1 MGLSRLDNFLKSS
14 RGTILYVDPNS
25 LDATDSIENRGNSL
39 TRPFKT
45 IQRALIESARFS
57 YQRGLNNDRFA
68 KTTILL
74 YPGEHVVDNRPGF
87 IPDGLNNFRL
97 RNGSTS
103 NDLPAFD
110 LTSNFDLNTADNEL
124 FKLNSVHGGVIL
136 PRGTSIVG
144 LDLRK
149 TMIRPKYVPD
159 PQNDN
164 IERSAILRVTGACYL
179 WQFSI
184 FDGDPNGTVYK
195 DYNTNAF
202 VPNFSHHKLTVF
214 EYADGV
220 NGVNINDTFQTYSTS
235 RTDLDMY
242 YEKIGLVYGQSSGRP
257 IEPDY
262 PSTGLDIQPKIDE
275 FRIVGST
282 GEEVGISSI
291 KAGDGVTA
299 TTEIT
304 VTTTTAANGLD
315 VDTPFRITGI
325 TASGYSGQF
334 VVSEKIDS
342 KNIKYQVQNAPAT
355 ALPTVTGSKL
365 TLSSDTVTSASPYI
379 FNISLRS
386 VFGMCGMLADGA
398 KATGFRSMVVAQ
410 YTGIGLQKDDNA
422 FVKYNDST
430 PPTGQ
435 YDDNTVAGNT
445 TISTNSKARYKPAY
459 KNFHVKVTNNSFIQA
474 VSIFAIGF
482 SEHFVTENGGDIS
495 LTNSNSN
502 FGANALTS
510 VGFRTDAFS
519 QDDLAYITHILPP
532 KEVSLTESSIEFDAI
547 DVLKTDSA
555 VGVGSTGN
563 LYLLDRTNVD
573 LPPENVIEG
582 YRFGART
589 NDQLNVLI
597 TQSGVTTEYSSRIV
611 MPDNTA
617 APNKSSEKSY
627 TVRRSVSG
635 INSIGTFSDGGTA
648 NVITLTEAHR
658 FLNGESVRVIG
669 ETGQIP
675 DGLESNTVYF
685 AITSGLTTNT
695 NLKLAKTLNDA
706 INGEALTINEK
717 GGVLNVVSRVSDKN
731 AGDLGH
737 PIQFDTTNSQ
747 WYVQVSTAATENSI
761 YPTIVGLGTTALG
774 NATSR
779 TFIKRRSDTRSGLDK
794 TYRMRYVIPAN
805 AGGKVGRPPTEGFII
820 QESNT
825 SIGAT
830 DGEIQT
836 YFGSG
841 SISNI
846 NQQRNFRFIASANW
860 SVDTANIVTELPHDL
875 KVGASV
881 EINNIISTGNTAGVG
896 NSGFNGQFVVS
907 GISSAK
913 QFSVGLNTDPGT
925 FDTNTSTRTTSLPFF
940 RRKKYAETFY
950 AYRLSEAQK
959 YVSGE
964 QDGIYYLSVL
974 NGSVKP
980 TVAPF
985 TNEKFSQPVKEL
997 FPKVSRDNV
1006 ISDPDATKCFARSE
1020 LIGVVDVN
1028 DRKNSITRQAA
1039 EQLRIDNATGIG
1051 ITDIF
1056 SSTGTAHTIHTDYD
1070 HGLNRLSKIQVNNVG
1085 AGYSDGTYYNVR
1097 LVSIGS
1103 SVTGQHATAKVV
1115 IASNVIDSVT
1125 IMDGGSAYGIGNTL
1139 SVTGITTTGSGT
1151 HTEGVV
1157 EVTKIYDNVGDV
1169 IKVIG
1174 VGSATYKPYNQLYR
1188 ITDVGIGINATK
1200 TVTVAAASS
1209 LSSSVI
1215 ATETLGVGSTLTT
1228 DSYFYLTGESKSVS
1242 AFDYTIAGIAT
1253 ITTVGTHGLNVDNK
1267 VTITGAAQTQYN
1279 GSFVVTK
1286 VNSITQFEANLGV
1299 GTLAPTA
1306 SGTIFA
1312 LPEGITSH
1320 DGNVTAENEN
1330 LAGRMI
1336 PTYAGITTTV
1346 SSAIANA
1353 STDQVFI
1360 TNISDLDILIGD
1372 YLQVNGE
1379 LMRVKTTVTGSNP
1392 IRVFRGV
1399 LGSKA
1404 TAHALNTEI
1413 KRVRIEPIELR
1424 RHSIIRASGHT
1435 FEYVGFGPGNYSTA
1449 FPDKQ
1454 DRAISVDEE
1463 LLAQS
1468 TKREGGINFYTGM
1481 NDRGISYSG
1490 NKRLS
1495 TITGREEIFDTPV
1508 QSFEGED
1515 VTQVPNLN
1523 VIEPVEVV
1531 ASRSSSVEGGPDKKV
1546 ASKINGPLVVNN
1558 KVTVNSPKGL
1568 ETNNIFIQGDATIS
1582 RKYTVG
1588 IATPSLAGNPGDV
1601 VYNANPASG
1610 GYVGW
1615 IYTTD
1620 NAWRRFGS
1628 VRINEGS
1635 DDVVFDT
1642 IGIGTTGPG
1651 DCTLKVGSGTSVFCV
1666 DENGVGIGTTAN
1678 AFKLSIVGGGVSVT
1692 GAVVAAAFTGDGSG
1706 LTNLQNDSLFNTA
1719 GVGTGIFPV
1728 NLLNVG
1734 IGTTRPEQNVD
1745 LTVGAVGA
1753 SGTTLLVRSEV
1764 RFSGIITANDLT
1776 VTGFSTIA
1784 GNYNINN
1791 SSGQITAGIITSTN
1805 FHVGTGGT
1813 IITTQVGF
1821 GSVGIGSTNPT
1832 ATLDVGG
1839 HTKLKTYSEA
1849 VASPSIAS
1857 NEVTLD
1863 LSAAQS
1869 FTITA
1874 SDDIN
1879 AFILTNPPSG
1889 STSFTVK
1896 IVQDSIGGRS
1906 VGIDT
1911 FRSSG
1916 GTAIPVYWPG
1926 GGVLPIVTTTADRE
1940 DIYSFKTFDGD
1951 NITSAGLYGVVGG
1964 QNFA

>member
-14 RGTILYVDPNS
+14 RGTIIYVDPSS

-57 YQRGLNNDRFA
+57 YQRGLSNDRFG

-74 YPGEHVVDNRPGF
+74 YPGEHLVDNRPGF

-103 NDLPAFD
+103 NDLPPFD
-110 LTSNFDLNTADNEL
+110 LTSNFDLSTDDNEL
-124 FKLNSVHGGVIL
+124 FKLNSIHGGVIL
-136 PRGTSIVG
+136 PRGTSLVG

-149 TMIRPKYVPD
+149 TKIRPKYVPD
-159 PQNDN
+159 PENDN
-164 IERSAILRVTGACYL
+164 IERTAIFRVTGACYL

-184 FDGDPNGTVYK
+184 FDGSPTGTVYK
-195 DYNTNAF
+195 DYNTTTF

-220 NGVNINDTFQTYSTS
+220 NGVNINDTFQNFSTS

-242 YEKIGLVYGQSSGRP
+242 YEKVGLVYGQSSGRA

-291 KAGDGVTA
+291 KAGDGVTP
-299 TTEIT
+299 TSTIT

-315 VDTPFRITGI
+315 VDTPFRITGV
-325 TASGYSGQF
+325 TATGYSGQF
-334 VVSEKIDS
+334 VVSEKVNS
-342 KNIKYQVQNAPAT
+342 TNIKYQIQNAPSVP
-355 ALPTVTGSKL
+355 LPTVTGAKL
-365 TLSSDTVTSASPYI
+365 SLSSDTVTSASPYI

-422 FVKYNDST
+422 FVKYNQNT

-435 YDDNTVAGNT
+435 YDDNTVAGNEA
-445 TISTNSKARYKPAY
+445 ISTDSRARYKPEY
-459 KNFHVKVTNNSFIQA
+459 RNFHVKVTNNSFIQA

-510 VGFRTDAFS
+510 VGFRTDSFS
-519 QDDLAYITHILPP
+519 QDDIGYLTHILPP

-563 LYLLDRTNVD
+563 LYLLSKTNAD

-582 YRFGART
+582 FRFGART
-589 NDQLNVLI
+589 NDELNVLI
-597 TQSGVTTEYSSRIV
+597 TQSGVTTEYSARIV
-611 MPDNTA
+611 MPDNSAIPT
-617 APNKSSEKSY
+617 KSSEKSY
-627 TVRRSVSG
+627 NVNRSLVG
-635 INSIGTFSDGGTA
+635 INSIGSYSDGGNA

-658 FLNGESVRVIG
+658 FINGESIRVIG
-669 ETGQIP
+669 DTGQIP

-685 AITSGLTTNT
+685 AITTGSGITKNT

-706 INGEALTINEK
+706 INDTSLTINEK
-717 GGVLNVVSRVSDKN
+717 GGGLKVVSRVSDKN
-731 AGDLGH
+731 SGDLGH
-737 PIQFDTTNSQ
+737 PIQFDDINSQ
-747 WYVQVSTAATENSI
+747 WYVKVSTAATENSI
-761 YPTIVGLGTTALG
+761 YSTIVGLGTTSLG

-779 TFIKRRSDTRSGLDK
+779 TFFKRRSDVRSAIDK

-805 AGGKVGRPPTEGFII
+805 AGSKVGRPPTEGFIL

-846 NQQRNFRFIASANW
+846 NQQRNFRFIAGANW
-860 SVDTANIVTELPHDL
+860 SGSTANVDTELPHDL
-875 KVGASV
+875 KVGSSV
-881 EINNIISTGNTAGVG
+881 EINNIISTGNTTGVG
-896 NSGFNGQFVVS
+896 NSGFNGQYIVT
-907 GISSAK
+907 GISSTK
-913 QFSVGLNTDPGT
+913 QFSIGLSTNPGT
-925 FDTNTSTRTTSLPFF
+925 FNTNISNRTTALPFF
-940 RRKKYAETFY
+940 RRKRYTDTY
-950 AYRLSEAQK
+950 YLYRLSEAQT

-964 QDGIYYLSVL
+964 QDGVYYLSVL
-974 NGSVKP
+974 NASISP

-985 TNEKFSQPVKEL
+985 TGEKFSQPVKEL
-997 FPKVSRDNV
+997 FPKVSRDNIV
-1006 ISDPDATKCFARSE
+1006 SDPDASECFASSK
-1020 LIGVVDVN
+1020 LIGRVDVN
-1028 DRKNSITRQAA
+1028 DRKNSVTRQTA
-1039 EQLRIDNATGIG
+1039 EKIRIDNATGIG

-1056 SSTGTAHTIHTDYD
+1056 SLTGTAHTIHTDYD
-1070 HGLNRLSKIQVNNVG
+1070 HGLNRLSKVQVNSVG

-1097 LVSIGS
+1097 LVSIGTS
-1103 SVTGQHATAKVV
+1103 ETGQHATAKVV
-1115 IASNVIDSVT
+1115 ISSNAIDSITV
-1125 IMDGGSAYGIGNTL
+1125 MDGGSAYGIGNTL
-1139 SVTGITTTGSGT
+1139 SVTGVTTTGSGT

-1169 IKVIG
+1169 IKIVG
-1174 VGSATYKPYNQLYR
+1174 VKSDTFKPYNQLYR
-1188 ITDVGIGINATK
+1188 ITDVGIGITATK
-1200 TVTVAAASS
+1200 TVKVAAASS
-1209 LSSSVI
+1209 LSSSI
-1215 ATETLGVGSTLTT
+1215 ITTETLGVGSTLT
-1228 DSYFYLTGESKSVS
+1228 SGAYFYLAGESKSVS

-1253 ITTVGTHGLNVDNK
+1253 ITTVGSHGFTVDNK
-1267 VTITGAAQTQYN
+1267 VSITGATQTQYN

-1286 VNSITQFEANLGV
+1286 VNSISQFEANLGV

-1312 LPEGITSH
+1312 LPEGLTAH
-1320 DGNVTAENEN
+1320 DGNVTVENEN

-1353 STDQVFI
+1353 STDQVFVS
-1360 TNISDLDILIGD
+1360 NIGDLDILIGD
-1372 YLQVNGE
+1372 YLAIDGE

-1404 TAHALNTEI
+1404 TAHSLNAAI
-1413 KRVRIEPIELR
+1413 KRVRIEPIEFR

-1481 NDRGISYSG
+1481 NDKGISYSG

-1515 VTQVPNLN
+1515 VSKVPNLN
-1523 VIEPVEVV
+1523 VIEPVEVI
-1531 ASRSSSVEGGPDKKV
+1531 ASRSISVDGGPDNKV
-1546 ASKINGPLVVNN
+1546 ISKFNGPLIVNN
-1558 KVTVNSPKGL
+1558 KLTVNSPKGL
-1568 ETNNIFIQGDATIS
+1568 ETNNIFIQGDATVS

-1601 VYNANPASG
+1601 VYNANPSSG

-1666 DENGVGIGTTAN
+1666 DADGVGIGSTAN
-1678 AFKLSIVGGGVSVT
+1678 GFKLRVIGESRFSGS
-1692 GAVVAAAFTGDGSG
+1692 VVATAFTGDGSG
-1706 LTNLQNDSLFNTA
+1706 LTNLQNDSLFSTA

-1728 NLLNVG
+1728 NNLQVG
-1734 IGTTRPEQNVD
+1734 IGTTRPDQNSD

-1753 SGTTLLVRSEV
+1753 SGTTMIVRSEA
-1764 RFSGIITANDLT
+1764 RFSGIITANDVT
-1776 VTGFSTIA
+1776 VTGFSTVVGA
-1784 GNYNINN
+1784 YDINN
-1791 SSGQITAGIITSTN
+1791 TSGRITAGIVTSTN
-1805 FHVGTGGT
+1805 LLVGAAGT

-1821 GSVGIGSTNPT
+1821 GSVGIGSTNPVT
-1832 ATLDVGG
+1832 GLDINVSARF
-1839 HTKLKTYSEA
+1839 KSYSEQVSA
-1849 VASPSIAS
+1849 PSVSS
-1857 NEVTLD
+1857 NQVTLD
-1863 LSAAQS
+1863 LSAAQTFTVTADADVTEFIVNNPPVGS
-1869 FTITA
+1869 TNFTI
-1874 SDDIN
+1874 
-1879 AFILTNPPSG
+1879 
-1889 STSFTVK
+1889 K
-1896 IVQDSIGGRS
+1896 IMQDSTGNRS

-1911 FRSSG
+1911 FKDSQNNP
-1916 GTAIPVYWPG
+1916 IPIYWPG
-1926 GGVLPIVTTTADRE
+1926 GVVPVVTVGAGKS
-1940 DIYSFKTFDGD
+1940 DIYSFKTFDGS
-1951 NITSAGLYGVVGG
+1951 NLTSGLYGVVGG
-1964 QNFA
+1964 QNFS

>member
-14 RGTILYVDPNS
+14 RGTIIYVDPGS
-25 LDATDSIENRGNSL
+25 LDATDSIENKGNSL

-57 YQRGLNNDRFA
+57 YQRGLNNDRFGN
-68 KTTILL
+68 TTILL
-74 YPGEHVVDNRPGF
+74 YPGEHLVDNRPGF

-103 NDLPAFD
+103 NDLPPFD

-136 PRGTSIVG
+136 PRGTSLVG

-149 TMIRPKYVPD
+149 TKIRPKYVPD
-159 PQNDN
+159 PENDN
-164 IERSAILRVTGACYL
+164 IERTAIFRVTGACYL

-184 FDGDPNGTVYK
+184 FDGDPNGSVYK
-195 DYNTNAF
+195 DYNSNLF

-220 NGVNINDTFQTYSTS
+220 NGVNINDTFQNYTTS

-242 YEKIGLVYGQSSGRP
+242 YEKVGLVYGQSSGRA

-262 PSTGLDIQPKIDE
+262 PSSGLDIQPKIDE

-282 GEEVGISSI
+282 GEEVGITSI

-299 TTEIT
+299 TPIIT
-304 VTTTTAANGLD
+304 VTTDKAANGLD

-325 TASGYSGQF
+325 TAAGYSGQF
-334 VVSEKIDS
+334 VVSEKVNS
-342 KNIKYQVQNAPAT
+342 TQIKYQVQNAPSV
-355 ALPTVTGSKL
+355 ALPIVTGSKL

-422 FVKYNDST
+422 FVKYNENS

-435 YDDNTVAGNT
+435 YDDRTVAGNE
-445 TISTNSKARYKPAY
+445 TISTSSKARYKPEY
-459 KNFHVKVTNNSFIQA
+459 RNFHVKVTNNSFIQA

-519 QDDLAYITHILPP
+519 QDDVGYITHLLPP
-532 KEVSLTESSIEFDAI
+532 KEVPLTESSIEFDAI

-563 LYLLDRTNVD
+563 LYLLSKTNVD
-573 LPPENVIEG
+573 NPPENVIEG
-582 YRFGART
+582 FRFGART

-597 TQSGVTTEYSSRIV
+597 TQAGVTTEYSARIV
-611 MPDNTA
+611 MPDNTST
-617 APNKSSEKSY
+617 PTKSSEKLF
-627 TVRRSVSG
+627 TVKRSIAG
-635 INSIGTFSDGGTA
+635 INSIGSFSDGGTA
-648 NVITLTEAHR
+648 NVITLTEAHN
-658 FLNGESVRVIG
+658 FINGESVRVIG

-675 DGLESNTVYF
+675 DGLEANTVYF

-706 INGEALTINEK
+706 VNDTSITINEK

-731 AGDLGH
+731 SGDIGH

-761 YPTIVGLGTTALG
+761 FPTIVGLGTTSLG

-779 TFIKRRSDTRSGLDK
+779 TFFKRRSDVRSGVDK

-846 NQQRNFRFIASANW
+846 NQQRNFRFIAGANW
-860 SVDTANIVTELPHDL
+860 SGSTANIVTELPHEL
-875 KVGASV
+875 RVGASV
-881 EINNIISTGNTAGVG
+881 EINNIISTGNTAGIG
-896 NSGFNGQFVVS
+896 NSGFNGQFIVS
-907 GISSAK
+907 GISSTK

-925 FDTNTSTRTTSLPFF
+925 FDTNISNRTTSLPFF
-940 RRKKYAETFY
+940 RRKKYSDTY
-950 AYRLSEAQK
+950 YTYRLSEAQR

-964 QDGIYYLSVL
+964 QDGVYYLSVL
-974 NGSVKP
+974 NASVSP

-985 TNEKFSQPVKEL
+985 TGEKFSQPVKEL

-1006 ISDPDATKCFARSE
+1006 VSNPEASKCFAKSE
-1020 LIGVVDVN
+1020 LIGIVDVN

-1039 EQLRIDNATGIG
+1039 EQLRLDNATGIG

-1056 SSTGTAHTIHTDYD
+1056 SITGTAHTIHTEID
-1070 HGLNRLSKIQVNNVG
+1070 HGLNRLSKVQVNSVG

-1097 LVSIGS
+1097 LVSIGTS
-1103 SVTGQHATAKVV
+1103 ETGQHATAKVV
-1115 IASNVIDSVT
+1115 IASNAISAVT

-1139 SVTGITTTGSGT
+1139 AVTGITTNGTSG
-1151 HTEGVV
+1151 HSDGVV

-1169 IKVIG
+1169 IRVIG

-1188 ITDVGIGINATK
+1188 ITDVGIGITATK

-1209 LSSSVI
+1209 LSSGVI
-1215 ATETLGVGSTLTT
+1215 VGETLGVGSTLTT
-1228 DSYFYLTGESKSVS
+1228 DSYFYLSGESKSVS

-1253 ITTVGTHGLNVDNK
+1253 ITTVGSHGFAVDNK
-1267 VTITGAAQTQYN
+1267 VTISGATQTQYN
-1279 GSFVVTK
+1279 GSFIITK
-1286 VNSITQFEANLGV
+1286 VNSNTQFEANLGV

-1312 LPEGITSH
+1312 LPEGMTSH
-1320 DGNVTAENEN
+1320 DGAVTVENEN

-1336 PTYAGITTTV
+1336 PTYAGITTTI
-1346 SSAIANA
+1346 SSSIANA
-1353 STDQVFI
+1353 STDQVFV
-1360 TNISDLDILIGD
+1360 TNIADLDILIGD
-1372 YLQVNGE
+1372 YLDINGE
-1379 LMRVKTTVTGSNP
+1379 LMRVKTTTTGSNP
-1392 IRVFRGV
+1392 VRVFRGV
-1399 LGSKA
+1399 LGTKA
-1404 TAHALNTEI
+1404 TSHTLNSVL
-1413 KRVRIEPIELR
+1413 KKVRVEPIELR

-1454 DRAISVDEE
+1454 DRAITVDEE

-1468 TKREGGINFYTGM
+1468 GKREGGINFYTGM
-1481 NDRGISYSG
+1481 NDKGISYSG

-1515 VTQVPNLN
+1515 ITQVPNLN
-1523 VIEPVEVV
+1523 VIEPVEVI
-1531 ASRSSSVEGGPDKKV
+1531 ASRSISVEGGPDNKV

-1568 ETNNIFIQGDATIS
+1568 ETNNIFIQGDATVS

-1601 VYNANPASG
+1601 VYNANPSAG

-1666 DENGVGIGTTAN
+1666 DAGGVGIGSTAN
-1678 AFKLSIVGGGVSVT
+1678 GFKLRVIGESRFSGSIVAT
-1692 GAVVAAAFTGDGSG
+1692 AFTGDGSG

-1728 NLLNVG
+1728 DLLQVG
-1734 IGTTRPEQNVD
+1734 IGTTRPDQNAD

-1753 SGTTLLVRSEV
+1753 SGTTLLVRSEG
-1764 RFSGIITANDLT
+1764 RFTGIITANDLT
-1776 VTGFSTIA
+1776 VTGFSTVV
-1784 GNYNINN
+1784 GNYDINN
-1791 SSGQITAGIITSTN
+1791 TSGRITAGIVTTTDLL
-1805 FHVGTGGT
+1805 VGAAGT

-1821 GSVGIGSTNPT
+1821 GSVGIGSTNPVT
-1832 ATLDVGG
+1832 GLDVN
-1839 HTKLKTYSEA
+1839 TAARFKTYSEQVNA
-1849 VASPSIAS
+1849 PSVSS
-1857 NEVTLD
+1857 NQVTLD
-1863 LSAAQS
+1863 LSAAQT
-1869 FTITA
+1869 FTVTADADITE
-1874 SDDIN
+1874 
-1879 AFILTNPPSG
+1879 FIVTNPPID
-1889 STSFTVK
+1889 STSFTIK
-1896 IVQDSIGGRS
+1896 IMQDSTGNRS

-1911 FRSSG
+1911 FKDSQNN
-1916 GTAIPVYWPG
+1916 TIPIYWPG
-1926 GGVLPIVTTTADRE
+1926 GVVPIVTVGAGKS
-1940 DIYSFKTFDGD
+1940 DIYSFKTFDGS
-1951 NITSAGLYGVVGG
+1951 NLTSGLYGIIGG
-1964 QNFA
+1964 QNFS

>member
-14 RGTILYVDPNS
+14 RGTIIYVDPSS

-57 YQRGLNNDRFA
+57 YQRGLNNDRFG
-68 KTTILL
+68 KTTILI
-74 YPGEHVVDNRPGF
+74 YPGEHVVDNRPGW
-87 IPDGLNNFRL
+87 IPDGSNNYRL

-124 FKLNSVHGGVIL
+124 YKLNSIHGGVIL
-136 PRGTSIVG
+136 PRGTSLVG

-149 TMIRPKYVPD
+149 TKIRPKYVPS
-159 PQNDN
+159 PTNDN
-164 IERSAILRVTGACYL
+164 IERSAIFRVTGACYL
-179 WQFSI
+179 WQFSV
-184 FDGDPNGTVYK
+184 FDGDPNGTVYV

-220 NGVNINDTFQTYSTS
+220 NGVNINDTFQTYSTT

-299 TTEIT
+299 TTDIT
-304 VTTTTAANGLD
+304 VTTTTAASGLD

-325 TASGYSGQF
+325 TATGYSGQF

-342 KNIKYQVQNAPAT
+342 TNIKYQVQNAPSE

-435 YDDNTVAGNT
+435 YDDNTVAGNAT
-445 TISTNSKARYKPAY
+445 LSTSSKARYKPSY
-459 KNFHVKVTNNSFIQA
+459 RNFHVKVTNNSFIQA

-519 QDDLAYITHILPP
+519 QDDVGYITHLIPP
-532 KEVSLTESSIEFDAI
+532 KEVPLTESSIEFDAI

-563 LYLLDRTNVD
+563 LYLLSRTNVD

-582 YRFGART
+582 FRFGART

-597 TQSGVTTEYSSRIV
+597 TQAGVTTEYSARIV
-611 MPDNTA
+611 MPDNTTT
-617 APNKSSEKSY
+617 PTKSSEKSY
-627 TVRRSVSG
+627 TVRRSVAG
-635 INSIGTFSDGGTA
+635 INSIGSFSDGGTA

-675 DGLESNTVYF
+675 DGLEANTVYF

-706 INGEALTINEK
+706 INDNALTINEK

-747 WYVQVSTAATENSI
+747 WYVKVSTAATENSI
-761 YPTIVGLGTTALG
+761 YPTIVGLGTTSLG

-779 TFIKRRSDTRSGLDK
+779 TFIKRRSDVRSGVDK

-830 DGEIQT
+830 DGEIET

-907 GISSAK
+907 GISSTK

-940 RRKKYAETFY
+940 RRKKYAETY
-950 AYRLSEAQK
+950 YTYRLSEAQR

-964 QDGIYYLSVL
+964 QDGVYYLSVL
-974 NGSVKP
+974 NASVSP

-1006 ISDPDATKCFARSE
+1006 VSDPDATKCFAKSE

-1028 DRKNSITRQAA
+1028 DRKNSVTRQAA

-1056 SSTGTAHTIHTDYD
+1056 SLTGTAHTIHTDYD
-1070 HGLNRLSKIQVNNVG
+1070 HGLNRLAKVQINSVG
-1085 AGYSDGTYYNVR
+1085 AGYSNGTYYNVR
-1097 LVSIGS
+1097 LVSIGAS
-1103 SVTGQHATAKVV
+1103 TTGKHATAKVV
-1115 IASNVIDSVT
+1115 IASNTISTVT

-1188 ITDVGIGINATK
+1188 ITGIATGSDT

-1215 ATETLGVGSTLTT
+1215 TSETLGVGSTLTT
-1228 DSYFYLTGESKSVS
+1228 GSYFYLTGESKSVS
-1242 AFDYTIAGIAT
+1242 AFDYTIAGVAT
-1253 ITTVGTHGLNVDNK
+1253 VTTVGSHGFAVDNK

-1286 VNSITQFEANLGV
+1286 VNSLTQFEANLGV

-1312 LPEGITSH
+1312 LPEGMTSH
-1320 DGNVTAENEN
+1320 DGNITAENEN

-1336 PTYAGITTTV
+1336 PTYAGITTTI

-1353 STDQVFI
+1353 STDQVYL
-1360 TNISDLDILIGD
+1360 TNVGDLDVLIGD
-1372 YLQVNGE
+1372 YLQVGGE
-1379 LMRVKTTVTGSNP
+1379 LMRVKTTTTGSNP

-1404 TAHALNTEI
+1404 TSHSLNSVI
-1413 KRVRIEPIELR
+1413 KRVRIDPIELR

-1463 LLAQS
+1463 LLSQS
-1468 TKREGGINFYTGM
+1468 AKREGGINFYTGM
-1481 NDRGISYSG
+1481 NDKGISYSG

-1523 VIEPVEVV
+1523 VVEPVEVI
-1531 ASRSSSVEGGPDKKV
+1531 ASRSISVEGGPDNKV
-1546 ASKINGPLVVNN
+1546 ASKINGPLIVNN

-1568 ETNNIFIQGDATIS
+1568 ESNNIFIQGDATVS
-1582 RKYTVG
+1582 RKFTVG

-1601 VYNANPASG
+1601 VYNANPAAG

-1615 IYTTD
+1615 IYTSD

-1628 VRINEGS
+1628 VRIAEGS

-1642 IGIGTTGPG
+1642 VGIGTTGPG

-1678 AFKLSIVGGGVSVT
+1678 AYKLSIVGGGVSVT

-1706 LTNLQNDSLFNTA
+1706 LTNLQNDSLFSTA

-1734 IGTTRPEQNVD
+1734 IGTTRPDQNAD
-1745 LTVGAVGA
+1745 LTVGAVGS
-1753 SGTTLLVRSEV
+1753 SGTSLLVNGNANITGILTVSNV
-1764 RFSGIITANDLT
+1764 FVSGIVTATNFD
-1776 VTGFSTIA
+1776 I
-1784 GNYNINN
+1784 N
-1791 SSGQITAGIITSTN
+1791 SSDGLINAGIVTTTVLN
-1805 FHVGTGGT
+1805 VGIGGT
-1813 IITTQVGF
+1813 IITTVDSVGV
-1821 GSVGIGSTNPT
+1821 GSVGIGSTQPT
-1832 ATLDVGG
+1832 AALDING
-1839 HTKLKTYSEA
+1839 HTKFKTYSEN
-1849 VASPSIAS
+1849 VAALSIAS
-1857 NEVTLD
+1857 NEVTVD
-1863 LSAAQS
+1863 LSEAQS
-1869 FTITA
+1869 FTLTA
-1874 SDDIN
+1874 SDDVN
-1879 AFILTNPPSG
+1879 AFVLTNPPSG
-1889 STSFTVK
+1889 STSFTIK
-1896 IVQDSIGGRS
+1896 ILQDSTGSRS

-1911 FRSSG
+1911 FKDTG
-1916 GTAIPVYWPG
+1916 GNSIPIYWPG
-1926 GGVLPIVTTTADRE
+1926 GVVPIVTTTADKT

-1951 NITSAGLYGVVGG
+1951 NVTSAGFYGVVGG
-1964 QNFA
+1964 QNFS

>member
-14 RGTILYVDPNS
+14 RGTILYVDPSS

-57 YQRGLNNDRFA
+57 YQRGLDNDRFG

-87 IPDGLNNFRL
+87 IPDGANNFRL

-103 NDLPAFD
+103 NDLPPFD
-110 LTSNFDLNTADNEL
+110 LTSNFDLSTADNEL
-124 FKLNSVHGGVIL
+124 YKLNSIHGGVIL
-136 PRGTSIVG
+136 PRGTSLVG

-149 TMIRPKYVPD
+149 TKIRPKYVPD

-164 IERSAILRVTGACYL
+164 IERSAIFRVTGACYL

-184 FDGDPNGTVYK
+184 FDGDPNGNVYK
-195 DYNTNAF
+195 DYNQSVF

-220 NGVNINDTFQTYSTS
+220 NGVNINDVFQTYSSS

-242 YEKIGLVYGQSSGRP
+242 YEKVGLVYGQSSGRP

-262 PSTGLDIQPKIDE
+262 PSSGLDIQPKIDE
-275 FRIVGST
+275 YRIVGST

-291 KAGDGVTA
+291 KAGDGVNPTA
-299 TTEIT
+299 TIT
-304 VTTTTAANGLD
+304 VTTTAAVAGLD
-315 VDTPFRITGI
+315 VDTPFRITGV

-334 VVSEKIDS
+334 VVAEKVDS
-342 KNIKYQVQNAPAT
+342 TNIKYQVQNAPSV

-386 VFGMCGMLADGA
+386 VFGMCGMLADGN

-422 FVKYNDST
+422 FVKYNEST

-435 YDDNTVAGNT
+435 YDDNTVAGNA
-445 TISTNSKARYKPAY
+445 TISTNSKARYKPEY
-459 KNFHVKVTNNSFIQA
+459 RNFHVKVTNNSFIQA

-519 QDDLAYITHILPP
+519 QDDVGYITHLIPP
-532 KEVSLTESSIEFDAI
+532 KEVPLTESSIEFDAI

-563 LYLLDRTNVD
+563 LYLLSRTNVA

-597 TQSGVTTEYSSRIV
+597 TQSGVTTEYSARIV
-611 MPDNTA
+611 MPDNTST
-617 APNKSSEKSY
+617 PTKSSEKSF
-627 TVRRSVSG
+627 TVKRSVAG
-635 INSIGTFSDGGTA
+635 INSIGSFSDGGTA

-675 DGLESNTVYF
+675 DGLEANTVYF

-706 INGEALTINEK
+706 INGEAITINEK

-737 PIQFDTTNSQ
+737 PIQYDGTNGQ
-747 WYVQVSTAATENSI
+747 WYVKVSTAATENAI
-761 YPTIVGLGTTALG
+761 YPTIVGLGTTSLG

-779 TFIKRRSDTRSGLDK
+779 TFIKRRSDARSGLDK

-846 NQQRNFRFIASANW
+846 NQQRNFRFISGANW
-860 SVDTANIVTELPHDL
+860 SGSTANIVTELPHDL

-881 EINNIISTGNTAGVG
+881 EISNIISTGNTAGVG

-907 GISSAK
+907 GISSTK

-925 FDTNTSTRTTSLPFF
+925 FDTNTSNRTTSLPFF
-940 RRKKYAETFY
+940 KRKKYAETFY
-950 AYRLSEAQK
+950 TYRLSEAQR

-964 QDGIYYLSVL
+964 QDGVYYLSVL
-974 NGSVKP
+974 NASVSP

-985 TNEKFSQPVKEL
+985 TGEKFSQPVKEL

-1006 ISDPDATKCFARSE
+1006 LSDPDATKCFAKSE

-1070 HGLNRLSKIQVNNVG
+1070 HGLNRLSKVQVNSVG

-1097 LVSIGS
+1097 LVSIGTS
-1103 SVTGQHATAKVV
+1103 ETGQHATAKVV

-1174 VGSATYKPYNQLYR
+1174 VGSASYKPYNQLYR
-1188 ITDVGIGINATK
+1188 ITDVGIGITATK

-1215 ATETLGVGSTLTT
+1215 TTETLGVGSTLTT
-1228 DSYFYLTGESKSVS
+1228 GSYFYLTGESNSVS
-1242 AFDYTIAGIAT
+1242 AFNYTTAGIAT
-1253 ITTVGTHGLNVDNK
+1253 ITTSGTHGFAVDNK

-1286 VNSITQFEANLGV
+1286 VNSLTQFEANLGV

-1312 LPEGITSH
+1312 LPEGMTSH
-1320 DGNVTAENEN
+1320 DGNVTLEDEN

-1353 STDQVFI
+1353 STDQVYI
-1360 TNISDLDILIGD
+1360 TNIGDLDILIGD
-1372 YLQVNGE
+1372 YLQVGGE

-1404 TAHALNTEI
+1404 TPHALNSAI
-1413 KRVRIEPIELR
+1413 KRVRVEPIELR

-1468 TKREGGINFYTGM
+1468 AKREGGINFYTGM

-1515 VTQVPNLN
+1515 ITQVPNLN
-1523 VIEPVEVV
+1523 VVEPVELI
-1531 ASRSSSVEGGPDKKV
+1531 ASRSISVEGGPDNKV
-1546 ASKINGPLVVNN
+1546 ASKINGPLIVNN

-1568 ETNNIFIQGDATIS
+1568 ETNNIFIQGDATVS

-1601 VYNANPASG
+1601 VYNANPAAG

-1628 VRINEGS
+1628 VRIAEGS

-1666 DENGVGIGTTAN
+1666 DANGVGIGTTAN
-1678 AFKLSIVGGGVSVT
+1678 AYKLSIVGGGVSVT

-1728 NLLNVG
+1728 NLLQVG
-1734 IGTTRPEQNVD
+1734 IGTTRPDQNAD

-1753 SGTTLLVRSEV
+1753 SGTTLLVRSEA
-1764 RFSGIITANDLT
+1764 RFSGIVTANDVT

-1813 IITTQVGF
+1813 IVTTQVGF

-1832 ATLDVGG
+1832 ATLDIGG

-1879 AFILTNPPSG
+1879 AFVLTNPPSG

-1896 IVQDSIGGRS
+1896 ILQDSTGGHS

-1911 FRSSG
+1911 FKNSG

-1926 GGVLPIVTTTADRE
+1926 GGVLPIVTTTADRV
-1940 DIYSFKTFDGD
+1940 DIYSFKLFDGD
-1951 NITSAGLYGVVGG
+1951 NVTTAGLYGVVGG

>member
-14 RGTILYVDPNS
+14 RGTIIYVDPGS

-57 YQRGLNNDRFA
+57 YQRGLNNDRFG

-74 YPGEHVVDNRPGF
+74 YPGEHLVDNRPGF

-103 NDLPAFD
+103 NDLPPFD
-110 LTSNFDLNTADNEL
+110 LTSNFDLSTADNEL

-136 PRGTSIVG
+136 PRGTSLVG

-149 TMIRPKYVPD
+149 TKIIPKYVPD
-159 PQNDN
+159 PENDN
-164 IERSAILRVTGACYL
+164 IERSAIFRVTGACYL

-184 FDGDPNGTVYK
+184 FDGDPNGSVYK
-195 DYNTNAF
+195 DYDSGSF

-220 NGVNINDTFQTYSTS
+220 NGVNINDAFQNYTTS

-242 YEKIGLVYGQSSGRP
+242 YEKVGLVYGQSSGRA

-262 PSTGLDIQPKIDE
+262 PSSGLDIQPKIDE

-299 TTEIT
+299 TTTIT

-315 VDTPFRITGI
+315 ANTPFRIKGI
-325 TASGYSGQF
+325 TSAGYSGQF
-334 VVSEKIDS
+334 VVSEKVS
-342 KNIKYQVQNAPAT
+342 STQIKYQVQNAPSV
-355 ALPTVTGSKL
+355 ALPTVTGAKL

-422 FVKYNDST
+422 FVKYNTNT
-430 PPTGQ
+430 PPSGQ
-435 YDDNTVAGNT
+435 YDDKTVAGNE
-445 TISTNSKARYKPAY
+445 TISNDSRARYKPEY
-459 KNFHVKVTNNSFIQA
+459 RNFHVKVTNNSFIQA

-519 QDDLAYITHILPP
+519 QDDVGYITHLLPP
-532 KEVSLTESSIEFDAI
+532 KEVPLTESSIEFDAI

-563 LYLLDRTNVD
+563 LYLLSKTNID
-573 LPPENVIEG
+573 NPPENVIEG
-582 YRFGART
+582 FRFGART

-597 TQSGVTTEYSSRIV
+597 TQSGVTTEYSARIV

-617 APNKSSEKSY
+617 APTKSSEKSF
-627 TVRRSVSG
+627 TVNRSVSG
-635 INSIGTFSDGGTA
+635 INSIGSFSDGGTA
-648 NVITLTEAHR
+648 NVITLTQAHN
-658 FLNGESVRVIG
+658 FINGESVRVIG

-675 DGLESNTVYF
+675 DGLEANTVYF

-706 INGEALTINEK
+706 VNDTSIVINEK
-717 GGVLNVVSRVSDKN
+717 GGALNVVSRVSDKN
-731 AGDLGH
+731 AGDIGH
-737 PIQFDTTNSQ
+737 PIQFDATNSQ
-747 WYVQVSTAATENSI
+747 WYVKVSTAATENSI
-761 YPTIVGLGTTALG
+761 FPTIVGLGTTSLG

-779 TFIKRRSDTRSGLDK
+779 TFFKRRSDVRSGIDK
-794 TYRMRYVIPAN
+794 TYRMRYVIPSN

-846 NQQRNFRFIASANW
+846 NQLRNFRFIAGANW
-860 SVDTANIVTELPHDL
+860 SGSTANIDTELPHNL

-881 EINNIISTGNTAGVG
+881 EINNIISTGNASGIG

-907 GISSAK
+907 GIASTK

-925 FDTNTSTRTTSLPFF
+925 FNTNISNRTTSLPFF
-940 RRKKYAETFY
+940 RRKKYTDTY
-950 AYRLSEAQK
+950 YTYRLSEAQR

-974 NGSVKP
+974 NASVSP

-985 TNEKFSQPVKEL
+985 TSEKFSQPVKEL

-1006 ISDPDATKCFARSE
+1006 VSDPEATKCFAKSE
-1020 LIGVVDVN
+1020 LIGIVDVN
-1028 DRKNSITRQAA
+1028 DRKNSVTRQAA
-1039 EQLRIDNATGIG
+1039 EQLRLDNATGIG

-1056 SSTGTAHTIHTDYD
+1056 SLTGTAHTIHTGID
-1070 HGLNRLSKIQVNNVG
+1070 HGLNRLAKVQVNSVG

-1097 LVSIGS
+1097 LVSIGGS
-1103 SVTGQHATAKVV
+1103 ITGQHATAKVV
-1115 IASNVIDSVT
+1115 IASNAISAVT
-1125 IMDGGSAYGIGNTL
+1125 IMEGGSAYGIGNTL

-1174 VGSATYKPYNQLYR
+1174 IGSATYKPYNQLYR
-1188 ITDVGIGINATK
+1188 ITDVGIGVTATK

-1215 ATETLGVGSTLTT
+1215 VGETLGVGSTLTT

-1242 AFDYTIAGIAT
+1242 NFVYSTAGIAT
-1253 ITTVGTHGLNVDNK
+1253 VTTVGSHGFAVDNK

-1286 VNSITQFEANLGV
+1286 VNSLTSFEANLGV

-1312 LPEGITSH
+1312 LREGMTSH
-1320 DGNVTAENEN
+1320 DGNITIENEN

-1336 PTYAGITTTV
+1336 PTYAGITTTI
-1346 SSAIANA
+1346 SSGIANA

-1360 TNISDLDILIGD
+1360 TNIGDLDILIGD
-1372 YLQVNGE
+1372 YLDINGE
-1379 LMRVKTTVTGSNP
+1379 LMRVKTTTTGSNP
-1392 IRVFRGV
+1392 VRVFRGV

-1404 TAHALNTEI
+1404 TSHALNSVI
-1413 KRVRIEPIELR
+1413 RRVKVDPIELR

-1454 DRAISVDEE
+1454 DRAITVDEE

-1468 TKREGGINFYTGM
+1468 GKREGGINFYTGM
-1481 NDRGISYSG
+1481 NDKGISYSG

-1515 VTQVPNLN
+1515 ITEVPNLN
-1523 VIEPVEVV
+1523 VIEPVEVI
-1531 ASRSSSVEGGPDKKV
+1531 ASRSISIEGGPDNKV
-1546 ASKINGPLVVNN
+1546 ASKINGPLVINN

-1568 ETNNIFIQGDATIS
+1568 ETNNIFIQGDATVS

-1601 VYNANPASG
+1601 VYNANPAAG

-1628 VRINEGS
+1628 VRINQGS

-1666 DENGVGIGTTAN
+1666 DANGVGIGSTAN
-1678 AFKLSIVGGGVSVT
+1678 GFKLRVIGESRFSGS
-1692 GAVVAAAFTGDGSG
+1692 VVATAFTGDGSG
-1706 LTNLQNDSLFNTA
+1706 LTNLQNDSLFSTVDS
-1719 GVGTGIFPV
+1719 GIGTGIFPV
-1728 NLLNVG
+1728 NTLQVG
-1734 IGTTRPEQNVD
+1734 IGTTRPDQNAD

-1753 SGTTLLVRSEV
+1753 SGTTMIVRSEA
-1764 RFSGIITANDLT
+1764 RFTGIITANDIT
-1776 VTGFSTIA
+1776 VTGFSTVTGGYDID
-1784 GNYNINN
+1784 NT
-1791 SSGQITAGIITSTN
+1791 SGRITAGIVTTTDLL
-1805 FHVGTGGT
+1805 VGAAGT

-1821 GSVGIGSTNPT
+1821 ASVGIGSTNPVT
-1832 ATLDVGG
+1832 GLDINVATRF
-1839 HTKLKTYSEA
+1839 KSYSEQVSA
-1849 VASPSIAS
+1849 PSVSS
-1857 NEVTLD
+1857 NQVTLD
-1863 LSAAQS
+1863 LSAAQTFTVTADADIS
-1869 FTITA
+1869 EFIVSNPPTGSTNFTI
-1874 SDDIN
+1874 
-1879 AFILTNPPSG
+1879 
-1889 STSFTVK
+1889 K
-1896 IVQDSIGGRS
+1896 IMQDATGNRS

-1911 FRSSG
+1911 FKDSQNNS
-1916 GTAIPVYWPG
+1916 IPIYWPG
-1926 GGVLPIVTTTADRE
+1926 GVVPVVTVGAGKS
-1940 DIYSFKTFDGD
+1940 DIYSFKTFDGS
-1951 NITSAGLYGVVGG
+1951 NLTSGLYGVVGG
-1964 QNFA
+1964 QNFS